1 MWRRLALCIVVLIA
15 CAGIAPVA
23 ARPVVLTTTTSV
35 NDTGLLDF
43 VLPEFERRSGIE
55 VRVIAVG
62 SGQAIEIARRG
73 DADLV
78 LAHAPDLERE
88 FVRQHHAAGHWRLMY
103 NYFVLLGPTADP
115 ARVAAAPSAADAFRR
130 IADARATFVS
140 RGDQSGTH
148 QRELQ
153 LWQAAKVKP
162 GGDWYLES
170 GSGMA
175 ATLRLADEKNAYAL
189 SDIGTHLARKSQ
201 LRLAAVYDR
210 GRELL
215 NPYSLL
221 AVSPR
226 AHPGVNY
233 EGALRLVRYF
243 LAPETQKRIASFG
256 ADRFGQPLFR
266 VYERRRQR

>member
-1 MWRRLALCIVVLIA
+1 MRYRIALSLGLLTLLAGMVFA
-15 CAGIAPVA
+15 AP
-23 ARPVVLTTTTSV
+23 RPVVLATTTSV

-43 VLPEFERRSGIE
+43 VLPEFERASGIQ

-78 LAHAPDLERE
+78 LAHAPDLESE

-103 NYFVLLGPTADP
+103 NYFVLLGPAADP
-115 ARVAAAPSAADAFRR
+115 ARVAAAPDAADAFRR

-153 LWQAAKVKP
+153 LWQAAQVKP
-162 GGDWYLES
+162 GGDWYLEA

-175 ATLRLADEKNAYAL
+175 ATLSLADEKNAY
-189 SDIGTHLARKSQ
+189 T
-201 LRLAAVYDR
+201 
-210 GRELL
+210 
-215 NPYSLL
+215 
-221 AVSPR
+221 
-226 AHPGVNY
+226 
-233 EGALRLVRYF
+233 
-243 LAPETQKRIASFG
+243 
-256 ADRFGQPLFR
+256 
-266 VYERRRQR
+266 